1 MLRLAPP
8 WRTQLPWGGNRFP
21 TRIPIMSKTIIA
33 GLGSCIIGL
42 LVLAFQ
48 AIQTLM
54 NPDAASIKGESVE
67 WEKMT
72 LVTILPEGK
81 LDWVSDIS
89 IGILARIADTI
100 VNMQFWL
107 LMLIFGVIL
116 LIIGGLTAKN

>member
-1 MLRLAPP
+1 
-8 WRTQLPWGGNRFP
+8 
-21 TRIPIMSKTIIA
+21 MSKTIIA